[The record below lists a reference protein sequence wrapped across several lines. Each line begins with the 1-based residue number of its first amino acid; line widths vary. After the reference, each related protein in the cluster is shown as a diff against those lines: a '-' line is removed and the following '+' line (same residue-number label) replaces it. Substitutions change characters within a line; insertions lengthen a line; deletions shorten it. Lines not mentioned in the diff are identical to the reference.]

1 MSDQLPPRPPPG
13 QDAKGVRPVVLIRKG
28 LYTALGVLVVAAA
41 TLAVY
46 AARDILI
53 WALIA
58 LFLAISLDTIVRLLT
73 RWRMPR
79 GLAVFAVILVSLV
92 LVAGFLSAVIPTM
105 VEQFQA
111 MVKVLPAHVANWQD
125 RSAGLRK
132 LGQTLHL
139 TARVDSVVN
148 GLPGRVGNGL
158 FGATGRLLSGLS
170 SALTVAVLTVYFLA
184 DLPRLR
190 QGAASLCPRAY
201 RDQVGRIVD
210 VMVDKVGAYTIGNI
224 GVSVIAG
231 AAAFAALTALRI
243 PLALPLAFLVAVT
256 DLIPSVGAALGA
268 GVCLLVALPTKPLWP
283 NVVVLALFFVLYQ
296 LLENYLFAP
305 RIMHGTVQLPPGAV
319 LMATL
324 IGATALGLVG
334 ALMAIPIAAGVQVL
348 VSERLL
354 ARDSDNRPPQPG
366 GEELDEP
373 DA

>member
-1 MSDQLPPRPPPG
+1 M
-13 QDAKGVRPVVLIRKG
+13 RPVVLFRKG
-28 LYTALGVLVVAAA
+28 LYTALGVLAVAAA
-41 TLAVY
+41 TAAVY
-46 AARDILI
+46 AARDVLI
-53 WALIA
+53 RALIA

-92 LVAGFLSAVIPTM
+92 LVGGFLSAVIPTM

-111 MVKVLPAHVANWQD
+111 TVKDLPAHVANWQD

-132 LGQTLHL
+132 VGQTLHL

-148 GLPGRVGNGL
+148 GLPGRVGNGF
-158 FGATGRLLSGLS
+158 FGATGRVLSGLS
-170 SALTVAVLTVYFLA
+170 SAITVAVLTVYFLA

-190 QGAASLCPRAY
+190 HGAPSLCPQAY
-201 RDQVGRIVD
+201 RDRVGRVVD

-224 GVSVIAG
+224 GISVIAG
-231 AAAFAALTALRI
+231 VAAFAALTALRI

-296 LLENYLFAP
+296 LLENYLIAP

-324 IGATALGLVG
+324 IGAAALGLVG

-354 ARDSDNRPPQPG
+354 ARDNPPQRPG
-366 GEELDEP
+366 GEELDQPDDEP
-373 DA
+373 TT